1 MFLSARGAL
10 EQERGIAQL
19 SLSGNTCGPGW
30 ERLSFVTDPQAQ
42 AAGTQ
47 AWTCTEK
54 ELGEAAPILLYPPLW
69 PQSWRT

>member
-42 AAGTQ
+42 AAGPESSTQ
-47 AWTCTEK
+47 TRRDPGLDLHRERAW
-54 ELGEAAPILLYPPLW
+54 
-69 PQSWRT
+69 